1 MRTKS
6 QSVTTTRRRELPPP
20 HPGETVA
27 EIITGNG
34 LTAYR
39 VAQDIGVPAP
49 RVNDVVLGK
58 RAMTADLALRLA
70 KYFGISAEFFMNLQS
85 KYDLDMALDRIEDE
99 LATIPKFDR
108 AVADAKVVRPRTMQR
123 EREVVMRPRKAA
135 KARRTNGAT

>member
-1 MRTKS
+1 MKS
-6 QSVTTTRRRELPPP
+6 QSVTTTKRRRDFPPP

-27 EIITGNG
+27 EIIIGNG

-39 VAQDIGVPAP
+39 VASDIGVPLP

-70 KYFGISAEFFMNLQS
+70 KYFGMSPEFFMNLQV
-85 KYDLDMALDRIEDE
+85 KYELDMALDQIEDE
-99 LATIPKFDR
+99 LAAIAKFDR